1 MTDHDNVR
9 SVYHDL
15 LAAWNRRS
23 GQDFGAQFA
32 EDGEVVGFDGSETKG
47 RDAIAS
53 EMQRI
58 FLDHETGRYVGKVRQ
73 VRQLT
78 PQIALLRAVAGVVP
92 AGASDLNPALNSI
105 QSVVLQ
111 KAGGRWLISL
121 YQNTPAQ
128 FHGRPEVVNSLT
140 EELRQAME
148 PSRKSARKR

>member
-47 RDAIAS
+47 RAAIAS

-78 PQIALLRAVAGVVP
+78 RQIGLLRPVAAVVP
-92 AGASDLNPALNSI
+92 AGASDLNPAVKSI

-111 KAGGRWLISL
+111 KAGGRWLSSL
-121 YQNTPAQ
+121 CPNNPARV
-128 FHGRPEVVNSLT
+128 HGRPEVVNSLT
-140 EELRQAME
+140 DELRQ
-148 PSRKSARKR
+148 PVR